1 MDPHPLSLQRNVL
14 RAVVG
19 YHAQRVEHQAGQGV
33 MLLLVQ
39 LDAKCILQIVQFY
52 VAGDDQGAILPLFDA
67 GLIIVRN
74 VAVVAAQVAHQL
86 LNQVVQRHDAH
97 HAAVLVQ
104 HHGQGIAG
112 TLHVAEQGVGLN
124 GLRHEVRRADGAGHY
139 ALPTLIR
146 QAEVLLGVQNA
157 HHIVR
162 TVLAHGVAGVP
173 RVVDG
178 LGPIVH
184 GVVQPQQIHIRAVGG
199 DLFGGQVVKLKDVL
213 DELLF
218 LMVDAA
224 VLAAGVHHH
233 ADVLL
238 AHLLLGLVGINA
250 QQPQYAVG
258 RRAQQPHN
266 GREQLGDDSDEPGD
280 VQRYLLRLL
289 HGNALGHQ
297 LAEHQ
302 REEGQD
308 QRDQDHG
315 EGVQRGGGDRYAQ
328 PHQPVHQRIGE
339 ILRREGAAQKARQ
352 GDGHLNS
359 GQEPG
364 RLGRQ
369 PAEPLGLPITL
380 RHHFAQLHLVY
391 RQHGDLRAGEHGVQG
406 DKHHL

>member
-1 MDPHPLSLQRNVL
+1 
-14 RAVVG
+14 
-19 YHAQRVEHQAGQGV
+19 
-33 MLLLVQ
+33 
-39 LDAKCILQIVQFY
+39 
-52 VAGDDQGAILPLFDA
+52 
-67 GLIIVRN
+67 
-74 VAVVAAQVAHQL
+74 
-86 LNQVVQRHDAH
+86 
-97 HAAVLVQ
+97 
-104 HHGQGIAG
+104 
-112 TLHVAEQGVGLN
+112 
-124 GLRHEVRRADGAGHY
+124 
-139 ALPTLIR
+139 
-146 QAEVLLGVQNA
+146 
-157 HHIVR
+157 
-162 TVLAHGVAGVP
+162 
-173 RVVDG
+173 
-178 LGPIVH
+178 
-184 GVVQPQQIHIRAVGG
+184 
-199 DLFGGQVVKLKDVL
+199 
-213 DELLF
+213 
-218 LMVDAA
+218 MVDAA

-258 RRAQQPHN
+258 RRAQQPHD

-289 HGNALGHQ
+289 HGDPLGNQ

-315 EGVQRGGGDRYAQ
+315 EGVQRGGGNRYAQ
-328 PHQPVHQRIGE
+328 PHQPVHQRVGE

-369 PAEPLGLPITL
+369 PAEPLGLPAAL
-380 RHHFAQLHLVY
+380 RHHFAQLHLIHRKY
-391 RQHGDLRAGEHGVQG
+391 GDLRAGEHGVQG

>member
-1 MDPHPLSLQRNVL
+1 M
-14 RAVVG
+14 
-19 YHAQRVEHQAGQGV
+19 
-33 MLLLVQ
+33 
-39 LDAKCILQIVQFY
+39 
-52 VAGDDQGAILPLFDA
+52 
-67 GLIIVRN
+67 
-74 VAVVAAQVAHQL
+74 
-86 LNQVVQRHDAH
+86 
-97 HAAVLVQ
+97 
-104 HHGQGIAG
+104 
-112 TLHVAEQGVGLN
+112 
-124 GLRHEVRRADGAGHY
+124 
-139 ALPTLIR
+139 
-146 QAEVLLGVQNA
+146 
-157 HHIVR
+157 
-162 TVLAHGVAGVP
+162 
-173 RVVDG
+173 
-178 LGPIVH
+178 
-184 GVVQPQQIHIRAVGG
+184 GG
-199 DLFGGQVVKLKDVL
+199 DLLGGQVIKLKDVL

-266 GREQLGDDSDEPGD
+266 GCEQLGDDSDETGD

-289 HGNALGHQ
+289 HGDPLGNQ

-315 EGVQRGGGDRYAQ
+315 EGVQRGGGNRYAQ
-328 PHQPVHQRIGE
+328 LHQPVHQRVGE

-364 RLGRQ
+364 RLGRLAFRLPSDTILLSFTSFTDSTAISAQANTAFRAISTTCKSNNQ
-369 PAEPLGLPITL
+369 PIEVSKFCLLSRAPLLL
-380 RHHFAQLHLVY
+380 RSASSRFLRDVKSAKDTACVPRAQVMSHVILCCS
-391 RQHGDLRAGEHGVQG
+391 DLVQG
-406 DKHHL
+406 KSRCRLCPSCDRTSLLM